1 MNFLLGLL
9 VGAFAINALK
19 SVARPVT
26 RGVIKQGILLGRKVQ
41 EIQAE
46 MIEDL
51 QDIKAEA
58 ESELSEETPPTPH
71 HPAKKKT

>member
-1 MNFLLGLL
+1 MNFLLGLI
-9 VGAFAINALK
+9 VGAFGISALK

-46 MIEDL
+46 MVEDL

-58 ESELSEETPPTPH
+58 ESELREETPPTPQ
-71 HPAKKKT
+71 PAKKKT